1 MAKDFRTLANLSSY
15 PPGIRH
21 NNPGNIRPDGTS
33 WQGAAGTDNNFVVF
47 KDLSWGI
54 RAMGTDL
61 TNKINEGYDTI
72 AKLITRYAP
81 PSENDTASYISKVV
95 KYTGIP
101 ADQALTHDLAT
112 LKALMKAQMNV
123 ELGAQYAAMVT
134 DDDINEG
141 LAKMSTS
148 IIAKI
153 KNFFL
158 LTRT

>member
-1 MAKDFRTLANLSSY
+1 MAKDFRTLPNLSSY
-15 PPGIRH
+15 PPGIRN
-21 NNPGNIRPDGTS
+21 NNPGNIRPSDDN
-33 WQGAAGTDNNFVVF
+33 WQGMAGTANNFVVF

-61 TNKINEGYDTI
+61 TNKINGGYDTI

-81 PSENDTASYISKVV
+81 PSENDTQAYINNVV
-95 KYTGIP
+95 RFTGIP
-101 ADQALTHDLAT
+101 QDQPLSHDLAT
-112 LKALMKAQMNV
+112 LKSLMKAQMSV
-123 ELGAQYAAMVT
+123 ELGGSASMIT
-134 DDDINEG
+134 DADINEG

-158 LTRT
+158 ITRT